1 MLQNS
6 IHRTRPV
13 LSAHNEQWSKSGKN
27 VSFLAHF
34 PFMIHFLFFLSISL
48 LLSKQGPFQTVMDST
63 IKNSS
68 GISARGEKTP
78 LTGHL
83 LCQGRIK
90 TLDPRYHPLGG
101 LSRENSKPC
110 ISSHSVKFHPVV
122 DLQKVGQHLRACRS
136 PWTRHETAGPCSG
149 PGNGG
154 WAREDHPTAGVGTAP
169 RPGPGTGRSREHLRS
184 WFVCLILLKLFFCRG
199 RL

>member
-1 MLQNS
+1 MRSSSQCYRIQS
-6 IHRTRPV
+6 IELVRFYQPTMSSGPNPEKRILSRTLSFYDSFLILSEY
-13 LSAHNEQWSKSGKN
+13 LSAS
-27 VSFLAHF
+27 
-34 PFMIHFLFFLSISL
+34 
-48 LLSKQGPFQTVMDST
+48 FQTRSLSNCHGFHR
-63 IKNSS
+63 KNSS

-122 DLQKVGQHLRACRS
+122 DLQKAGQHLRACRS
-136 PWTRHETAGPCSG
+136 S
-149 PGNGG
+149 
-154 WAREDHPTAGVGTAP
+154 
-169 RPGPGTGRSREHLRS
+169 
-184 WFVCLILLKLFFCRG
+184 
-199 RL
+199 

>member
-1 MLQNS
+1 M
-6 IHRTRPV
+6 
-13 LSAHNEQWSKSGKN
+13 
-27 VSFLAHF
+27 
-34 PFMIHFLFFLSISL
+34 L
-48 LLSKQGPFQTVMDST
+48 LLFHHKKLLRHFCQ
-63 IKNSS
+63 
-68 GISARGEKTP
+68 RRKTP
-78 LTGHL
+78 LTRHL

-101 LSRENSKPC
+101 LPGENSKPC

-122 DLQKVGQHLRACRS
+122 DLQKAGQHLRSCRS

-169 RPGPGTGRSREHLRS
+169 PADQQSDFVAPQIGMNPASPCQYLFSGRRFDAPPLPS
-184 WFVCLILLKLFFCRG
+184 G
-199 RL
+199 

>member
-1 MLQNS
+1 MRSSSQCYRIQS
-6 IHRTRPV
+6 IELVRFYRPTMSSGPNPEKRILSRTLSFYDSFLILSEY
-13 LSAHNEQWSKSGKN
+13 LSAS
-27 VSFLAHF
+27 
-34 PFMIHFLFFLSISL
+34 
-48 LLSKQGPFQTVMDST
+48 FQTRSLSNCHGFHR
-63 IKNSS
+63 KNSS

-122 DLQKVGQHLRACRS
+122 DLQKAGQHLRACRS

-169 RPGPGTGRSREHLRS
+169 PGRDRALAGPGSTFAHGLC
-184 WFVCLILLKLFFCRG
+184 V
-199 RL
+199 